1 MEKGD
6 NSTVLVI
13 DDDLVVRDNI
23 ASFLSE
29 LSYRV
34 VVASDTT
41 EGLSAF
47 HSSSPDLIICDMNI
61 AGDCALDLIR
71 TIFTVSA
78 SQPVIVLADKE
89 VLDDV
94 VEAMKL
100 GASDYLIK
108 PVTELVLLQ
117 LSINSSLKRAHI
129 IKENETYRKKLES
142 INHELEYNLELYQAD
157 QQAGRLVQ
165 ISMLPKPPQTIAGY
179 EINHRVVPSLL
190 LSGDSVDYKPISK
203 NKLLFYIADV
213 SGHGS
218 SSAFITILLRF
229 RTEQMRREHIKG
241 RFSQLLTPAVILK
254 SLNKDLLDTGLDKH
268 ITMFVGLLD
277 RKNKTL
283 TYSVA
288 GHHPLPAIYKDGK
301 AKFIELNRSSFPVG
315 LLAEAEY
322 FEETI
327 AFENSSLTLCSDGI
341 LEALPQATMEEKE
354 FRILEVVEQSGG
366 VFQPIREAFE
376 LKKLNN
382 VPDDIAVMN
391 ISDLSSR

>member
-41 EGLSAF
+41 EGLSSF
-47 HSSSPDLIICDMNI
+47 HSASPDLIICDMNLS
-61 AGDCALDLIR
+61 GDCALDLLK
-71 TIFTVSA
+71 TIFSESA
-78 SQPVIVLADKE
+78 SQPVIVLANKE

-129 IKENETYRKKLES
+129 IKENEAYRKKLES

-190 LSGDSVDYKPISK
+190 LSGDSVDYKPVSK

-241 RFSQLLTPAVILK
+241 RFSQLLTPAVILDA
-254 SLNKDLLDTGLDKH
+254 LNKDLLDTGLDD
-268 ITMFVGLLD
+268 VCGA
-277 RKNKTL
+277 
-283 TYSVA
+283 A
-288 GHHPLPAIYKDGK
+288 GSQDQDANL
-301 AKFIELNRSSFPVG
+301 
-315 LLAEAEY
+315 
-322 FEETI
+322 
-327 AFENSSLTLCSDGI
+327 
-341 LEALPQATMEEKE
+341 
-354 FRILEVVEQSGG
+354 
-366 VFQPIREAFE
+366 
-376 LKKLNN
+376 
-382 VPDDIAVMN
+382 
-391 ISDLSSR
+391 